1 MQELTTWYVRKSFR
15 FAVQQA
21 TSHGPLLWL
30 TAFEKQ
36 LPKELSLVS
45 DSAEEIY

>member
-1 MQELTTWYVRKSFR
+1 MSDHLGGVRPSTESK
-15 FAVQQA
+15 FATA
-21 TSHGPLLWL
+21 TVELLWL